1 MEIFKALRASLFNFQ
16 SSIFNSEVY
25 FAQGMGEA
33 IKKPAL
39 LTENRPL
46 KPNLFVIWRIMYL
59 RLYYIFLYLIGISKV
74 EPIY

>member
-33 IKKPAL
+33 VKKACPPHGEQA
-39 LTENRPL
+39 T
-46 KPNLFVIWRIMYL
+46 
-59 RLYYIFLYLIGISKV
+59 
-74 EPIY
+74 